1 MTHEQAVETMAAE
14 RYWLG
19 EMTEAEQQ
27 AFEAHYF
34 DCAECADG
42 VRADLRM
49 TDGVRAAGAE
59 ARTTAP
65 AAPAPIAGRWK
76 SSLIPLAAAAV
87 LALVVGYQN
96 AVVIPGL
103 RAGQGAQALTPVVLR
118 AASRGE
124 GPEVILPSRSGQ
136 GMLALTLDVNLSPSP
151 ADVVFEL
158 KPQTG
163 SSVVTGTAHV
173 PPPGVPLL
181 ILVPGDAL
189 SPGPYTLSLR
199 DPAAP
204 QKDVATYPFIAR

>member
-59 ARTTAP
+59 ARAASP
-65 AAPAPIAGRWK
+65 AAPARIAGRWK
-76 SSLIPLAAAAV
+76 PALIPLAAAAV
-87 LALVVGYQN
+87 LTLVVGYQN
-96 AVVIPGL
+96 AVVIPNL
-103 RAGQGAQALTPVVLR
+103 RAGQGSQAVTPVVLR

-124 GPEVILPSRSGQ
+124 TPEVILPSPSGQ
-136 GMLALTLDVNLSPSP
+136 GTIALSLDVNLSPSP
-151 ADVVFEL
+151 ADVVYDL
-158 KPQTG
+158 KSQTG
-163 SSVVTGTAHV
+163 ASVATGTAHV
-173 PPPGVPLL
+173 PPAGVPLL
-181 ILVPGDAL
+181 ILVSGSAL
-189 SPGPYTLSLR
+189 SAGPYTLSLR
-199 DPAAP
+199 DRAAP
-204 QKDVATYPFIAR
+204 QTDVATYVFVAR

>member
-1 MTHEQAVETMAAE
+1 MTHEQAIETMAAE

-59 ARTTAP
+59 ARTAS
-65 AAPAPIAGRWK
+65 PAPPARIAGRWK

-87 LALVVGYQN
+87 LTLVVGYQN

-103 RAGQGAQALTPVVLR
+103 RAGLGSQALTPVVLR
-118 AASRGE
+118 AENRGE
-124 GPEVILPSRSGQ
+124 SPEVILPSPSGR
-136 GMLALTLDVNLSPSP
+136 GMIALTLDVNLSPSP
-151 ADVVFEL
+151 ADVVYEL
-158 KPQTG
+158 KPQNG
-163 SSVVTGTAHV
+163 PPVVTRTARV

-181 ILVPGDAL
+181 ILVPGSAL

-204 QKDVATYPFIAR
+204 QKDLATYAFVAR